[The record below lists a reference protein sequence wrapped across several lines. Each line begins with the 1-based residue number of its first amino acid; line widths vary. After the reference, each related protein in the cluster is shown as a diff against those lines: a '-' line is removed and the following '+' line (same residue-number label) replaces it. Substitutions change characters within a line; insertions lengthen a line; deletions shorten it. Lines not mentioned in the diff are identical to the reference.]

1 MEHDMK
7 MKKVKDYENFET
19 RRINLERLFT
29 EIRENRSQ
37 KPKSKKKGKKRNKKR
52 KLVRPEFHVPG
63 APGAVTEPNDK
74 YYGAHDSDDEKNY
87 SRLYHEYKEIIRS
100 KRSNKDERLRTST
113 QNGSHDAGVR
123 ALEKLKDSSA
133 SQQEHFEQ
141 KKGEYRKRYHEI
153 SDRLV
158 NNIEKLNNNLNK
170 SNKQDNRGVPH
181 HHLDDKNDDQNS
193 IVESDPDN
201 ITDEIADSEPRHHFE
216 EEGDDHDIRSSSEQ
230 SLPQNSARE
239 IIEAAA
245 IFIQKNYRG
254 YRTRKILRE
263 YIINICRE
271 GSEIE
276 DHEIG
281 DDEDGED
288 DLRNPMDQDEVYSE
302 EYEDEADVDDDDRR
316 YLYDHN
322 FQNIPSTQHQDKN
335 HRLRPLEVD
344 QEEGSENEIE
354 DEENGEEGEEEGLVD
369 EDDDEYLGEGDK
381 ESLRS
386 LLEKYCIFF
395 PNLIKVNRQKL
406 ELLDDYNASV
416 RDDQRDDEEE
426 EDEEEQQ
433 QQPQVHDSEGEG
445 SEHVIVRPRGEDE
458 YRKLKDQYQLF
469 YDQEED
475 LRANEDS
482 EIIQDQVE
490 RGLQQDPQDEQEEE
504 EIGIEDPEYF
514 VPIPRR
520 AKSDGEILEAY
531 QFRMYDSDED
541 YNQISLHEQSD
552 EYIEEGLGT
561 KPYNLNKEDIEVV
574 ST

>member
-1 MEHDMK
+1 MKDLKICVRNLISITNHKEDKQKKQFSEEEHELLQRYMFEKKIRMEHDMK

-19 RRINLERLFT
+19 RRINLEKLFT

-37 KPKSKKKGKKRNKKR
+37 KAKSKKKGKKRNKKR

-100 KRSNKDERLRTST
+100 KRSNKEDKLRTSM
-113 QNGSHDAGVR
+113 QNGSHDAGAR
-123 ALEKLKDSSA
+123 ALEKSKDSSA
-133 SQQEHFEQ
+133 SRQEHFEQ

-158 NNIEKLNNNLNK
+158 NNIEKLNSNLNK
-170 SNKQDNRGVPH
+170 SNKQDNRGVPQN
-181 HHLDDKNDDQNS
+181 HLDDKNDDQNS

-276 DHEIG
+276 DHEIESG
-281 DDEDGED
+281 KD

-302 EYEDEADVDDDDRR
+302 EYEDEDEADADDDDERK

-322 FQNIPSTQHQDKN
+322 FRNIPSTQHQDKN
-335 HRLRPLEVD
+335 HRLRQLEVD

-354 DEENGEEGEEEGLVD
+354 DEENEEQEEGEEEEELAD
-369 EDDDEYLGEGDK
+369 EDDEYLGGGDK

-386 LLEKYCIFF
+386 LLEK
-395 PNLIKVNRQKL
+395 
-406 ELLDDYNASV
+406 
-416 RDDQRDDEEE
+416 
-426 EDEEEQQ
+426 
-433 QQPQVHDSEGEG
+433 
-445 SEHVIVRPRGEDE
+445 
-458 YRKLKDQYQLF
+458 
-469 YDQEED
+469 
-475 LRANEDS
+475 
-482 EIIQDQVE
+482 
-490 RGLQQDPQDEQEEE
+490 
-504 EIGIEDPEYF
+504 
-514 VPIPRR
+514 
-520 AKSDGEILEAY
+520 
-531 QFRMYDSDED
+531 
-541 YNQISLHEQSD
+541 
-552 EYIEEGLGT
+552 
-561 KPYNLNKEDIEVV
+561 
-574 ST
+574 